1 MSFYWYSFTWGI
13 HRSCTTTFSP
23 REQRWTPVASSQ
35 PALSSVDGSAWMRCF
50 ATWVS
55 APGTR
60 CRSLLELPWKSC
72 RNRHWIYV
80 RATAFL
86 LLSKGKQ
93 HDFVSRHVANS
104 PGFYFC
110 LAVVSPFQFQTEQKQ
125 PGIAGTA
132 SARKELA
139 FFFFCFLLVINTET
153 NSKPRN
159 FPFPPT
165 APLCVIY
172 CQRWLCH
179 FFAVLLLLLLLF
191 YLVWYVSF
199 LTRCGMCR
207 ILWVTKLSL
216 FFLSLLGS
224 CLSVCCGRVINKLST
239 YVLAIIL
246 RRFACQ

>member
-1 MSFYWYSFTWGI
+1 MSFYWYSSTWGI

-139 FFFFCFLLVINTET
+139 FFFFVFCWLSTQKQTRNLETSPSLRQPPSVWFTARDDSVISLLYCCCCCCYFTWFGMWAFWHGVV
-153 NSKPRN
+153 
-159 FPFPPT
+159 
-165 APLCVIY
+165 CVGS
-172 CQRWLCH
+172 CGWRSC
-179 FFAVLLLLLLLF
+179 LF
-191 YLVWYVSF
+191 S
-199 LTRCGMCR
+199 
-207 ILWVTKLSL
+207 S
-216 FFLSLLGS
+216 FLSLVRA
-224 CLSVCCGRVINKLST
+224 CLSAVVGLLIN
-239 YVLAIIL
+239 Y
-246 RRFACQ
+246 RRTC